1 MALPFPQGC
10 RSILFL
16 CEYLQPSSAR
26 TGADKRSYCRVCDMI
41 IRFNLIAVAV
51 VLVICG
57 ASGVMAQQP
66 ATVRTVRVIEYQGD
80 FVMLL
85 AALPS
90 TYGVT
95 LGVELDPQPPQI
107 ANVSLSDATLPD
119 VMNAIVQSSKKYQW
133 READGFVDFWPLA
146 GSNPLLETRIS
157 NFSVKDLSP
166 SQAFDQLFNL
176 PEVQANMKAMNL
188 KQRAPDVSPR
198 KMSTASFSVNVQ
210 GVSLREAL
218 NKIAQESGIGI
229 WVFRNYANGF
239 FSISTI
245 ER

>member
-1 MALPFPQGC
+1 
-10 RSILFL
+10 
-16 CEYLQPSSAR
+16 
-26 TGADKRSYCRVCDMI
+26 MI
-41 IRFNLIAVAV
+41 IRFKLIAVAV

-66 ATVRTVRVIEYQGD
+66 ATVRTVRVIKYQGD
-80 FVMLL
+80 LAMLL

-95 LGVELDPQPPQI
+95 VGVELDTPPSQLV
-107 ANVSLSDATLPD
+107 NVSLLDATLPD

-188 KQRAPDVSPR
+188 KQRAPDVSPK
-198 KMSTASFSVNVQ
+198 KMSSASFSVNVQ

-218 NKIAQESGIGI
+218 NKIAQESDIGI

>member
-1 MALPFPQGC
+1 
-10 RSILFL
+10 
-16 CEYLQPSSAR
+16 
-26 TGADKRSYCRVCDMI
+26 MI
-41 IRFNLIAVAV
+41 IRFKLIAVAV

-66 ATVRTVRVIEYQGD
+66 ATVRTVRVIKYQGD
-80 FVMLL
+80 LAMLL

-95 LGVELDPQPPQI
+95 VGVELDTPPFQQV
-107 ANVSLSDATLPD
+107 NVSLLDATLPD

-188 KQRAPDVSPR
+188 KQRAPDVYTG
-198 KMSTASFSVNVQ
+198 KMSNSSFSVNVD
-210 GVSLREAL
+210 GVSLRQAL

-229 WVFRNYANGF
+229 WIFRNYANGF